1 MSSPDCSS
9 CEHPPDNCET
19 ITEHQ
24 SPQPDHAN
32 LAPQVMNVHFLQAQS
47 LLKSAA
53 SPLKGHDALA
63 DAALFHKIL
72 LHSNTE
78 DLVMVVKQDVGREPS
93 EQKKRGGKGQPVKTG
108 ISVQVQLSA
117 ESRSFVACC

>member
-1 MSSPDCSS
+1 
-9 CEHPPDNCET
+9 
-19 ITEHQ
+19 
-24 SPQPDHAN
+24 
-32 LAPQVMNVHFLQAQS
+32 MNVQFLQAQS

-108 ISVQVQLSA
+108 ISVQVLLSA